1 MATEH
6 SRAFR
11 ILFLCL
17 TCIGTGQSM
26 LFAILPPAA
35 REIGLTPFQ
44 VSTIFAT
51 SASIWVFVSP
61 RWGRQSDIWGRR
73 IVIIIGLIGFAM
85 SMGLL
90 ATMIYVGL
98 HKLLPLSLV
107 YPLMIASRCVFALVG
122 SGTGPASQAYVADR
136 TSRSERT
143 AGVAL
148 VNAALGLGQTIGPG
162 VGAALAS
169 FGLRAPLYFSSGM
182 AVFSGLMIWIFLPE
196 EGPPIEK
203 GSPRPPRLSFRDPR
217 VFPFLLIATSLQA
230 VQATTSI
237 TLAFFMQDTL
247 HLDAHDTVRYSGAGF
262 VVFAVAGLFTQLVLV
277 QRLKPSPRTM
287 QRLGIPIALL
297 AFATF
302 LSTASFPVYLV
313 ALLLLGMGLGLVRP
327 GNAAGASLAV
337 EPLEQGSVAGL
348 TNAIGVLGNVFGP
361 MLGTTLFHVLPQGPY
376 ILNAVLMVLALIFV
390 FTNPRL
396 RRTYGA

>member
-1 MATEH
+1 MV
-6 SRAFR
+6 
-11 ILFLCL
+11 I
-17 TCIGTGQSM
+17 
-26 LFAILPPAA
+26 
-35 REIGLTPFQ
+35 
-44 VSTIFAT
+44 
-51 SASIWVFVSP
+51 VSP
-61 RWGRQSDIWGRR
+61 RWGRQSDVWGRR
-73 IVIIIGLIGFAM
+73 IVIIIGLLGFAA

-98 HKLLPLSLV
+98 HQLLPMSMV

-122 SGTGPASQAYVADR
+122 SGTGTASQAYVADR

-162 VGAALAS
+162 VGAALAWI
-169 FGLRAPLYFSSGM
+169 GLLAPLYFSSAM
-182 AVFSGLMIWIFLPE
+182 AVFSALMIWIFLPE

-217 VFPFLLIATSLQA
+217 VLPFLLVATSLQA

-247 HLDAHDTVRYSGAGF
+247 NLDAHQTVRYAGAGF
-262 VVFAVAGLFTQLVLV
+262 VVLAVAGLFTQLVLV

-287 QRLGIPIALL
+287 QRLGVPLALL
-297 AFATF
+297 AFITF
-302 LSTASFPVYLV
+302 LSVRSFPIYLV

-361 MLGTTLFHVLPQGPY
+361 MLGTTLFHILPEGPY
-376 ILNAVLMVLALIFV
+376 ILNAVLMVLALIFI

-396 RRTYGA
+396 RRAYGDR

>member
-1 MATEH
+1 MPSEH
-6 SRAFR
+6 SRGFR

-17 TCIGTGQSM
+17 TCIGMGQSM

-61 RWGRQSDIWGRR
+61 RWGRQSDVWGRR
-73 IVIIIGLIGFAM
+73 PVILIGLLGFAT
-85 SMGLL
+85 SMALL
-90 ATMIYVGL
+90 ATMIFVGL

-107 YPLMIASRCVFALVG
+107 YPMMIASRCVFALIG

-136 TSRSERT
+136 TSRTERT
-143 AGVAL
+143 SGVAL

-162 VGAALAS
+162 TGAALAV
-169 FGLRAPLYFSSGM
+169 FGLLAPLYFSSAL
-182 AVFSGLMIWIFLPE
+182 AVFSAAMIWIFLPE
-196 EGPPIEK
+196 EGAPREK
-203 GSPRPPRLSFRDPR
+203 GTPPPRLSFRDRR
-217 VFPFLLIATSLQA
+217 VWPFLLLATSRQA

-247 HLDAHDTVRYSGAGF
+247 GLDAHQTVQYSGAGF
-262 VVFAVAGLFTQLVLV
+262 VVLAVSGLLTQLVLV
-277 QRLKPSPRTM
+277 QRLKPTPRTM
-287 QRLGIPIALL
+287 MRAGVPLSLL
-297 AFATF
+297 AFVTF
-302 LSTASFPVYLV
+302 LSARNFFVYLG
-313 ALLLLGMGLGLVRP
+313 ALMFLGAGLGLVRP

-337 EPLEQGSVAGL
+337 EPSEQGSVAGL

-361 MLGTTLFHVLPQGPY
+361 MLGTTLFQIVPQGPY
-376 ILNAVLMVLALIFV
+376 ILNAVLMVLALIYV
-390 FTNPRL
+390 LTNRQL
-396 RRTYGA
+396 RASRG

>member
-1 MATEH
+1 MPPEH

-17 TCIGTGQSM
+17 TCIGMGQSM

-61 RWGRQSDIWGRR
+61 RWGRQSDVWGRR
-73 IVIIIGLIGFAM
+73 PVILIGLLGFAA
-85 SMGLL
+85 SMALL

-98 HKLLPLSLV
+98 HKLLPLALV
-107 YPLMIASRCVFALVG
+107 YPLMVASRCVFALVG

-136 TSRSERT
+136 TTRAERT

-162 VGAALAS
+162 IGAALAV
-169 FGLRAPLYFSSGM
+169 FGLLAPLYFSAGL
-182 AVFSGLMIWIFLPE
+182 AVISAFMIWTFLPE

-203 GSPRPPRLSFRDPR
+203 GAPRPPRLSFRDRR
-217 VFPFLLIATSLQA
+217 VLPFLLVATSLQA

-247 HLDAHDTVRYSGAGF
+247 GLDAHQTVQYSGAGF
-262 VVFAVAGLFTQLVLV
+262 VVLAVSGLLTQLILV

-287 QRLGIPIALL
+287 MRAGVPLALL
-297 AFATF
+297 AFLTF
-302 LSTASFPVYLV
+302 LSAKDFYVYLG
-313 ALLLLGMGLGLVRP
+313 ALVFLGAGLGLVRP

-337 EPLEQGSVAGL
+337 DPTEQGSVAGL

-361 MLGTTLFHVLPQGPY
+361 LLGTTLFQVIPQGPY
-376 ILNAVLMVLALIFV
+376 ILNAVLMVMALTFI
-390 FTNPRL
+390 FTNKRL
-396 RRTYGA
+396 RAAYS

>member
-1 MATEH
+1 MSSEH

-17 TCIGTGQSM
+17 TCIGMGQSM

-61 RWGRQSDIWGRR
+61 RWGRQSDVWGRR
-73 IVIIIGLIGFAM
+73 PVILIGLLGFAA
-85 SMGLL
+85 SMALL

-98 HKLLPLSLV
+98 HKLLSVALV

-136 TSRSERT
+136 TTRTERT

-162 VGAALAS
+162 MGAALAV
-169 FGLRAPLYFSSGM
+169 FGLLAPLYFSAGL
-182 AVFSGLMIWIFLPE
+182 AVFSAAMIWTFLPE
-196 EGPPIEK
+196 QGPPIEK
-203 GSPRPPRLSFRDPR
+203 GSPRPPRLSFRDRR
-217 VFPFLLIATSLQA
+217 VLPFLLVATSLQA

-247 HLDAHDTVRYSGAGF
+247 GLDAHRTVQYSGAGF
-262 VVFAVAGLFTQLVLV
+262 VVLAVSGLVTQLVLV

-287 QRLGIPIALL
+287 MRCGVPLALL
-297 AFATF
+297 AFLTF
-302 LSTASFPVYLV
+302 LSAQNFFVYLA
-313 ALLLLGMGLGLVRP
+313 ALVFLGAGLGLVRP

-337 EPLEQGSVAGL
+337 DPTEQGSVAGL

-361 MLGTTLFHVLPQGPY
+361 LLGTTLFQIIPQGPY
-376 ILNAVLMVLALIFV
+376 ILNAALMTIALTFIFG
-390 FTNPRL
+390 NKRL
-396 RRTYGA
+396 RAAYA

>member
-1 MATEH
+1 MH

-17 TCIGTGQSM
+17 TCIGIGQSM

-61 RWGRQSDIWGRR
+61 RWGRQSDVWGRR
-73 IVIIIGLIGFAM
+73 VVIIIGLCGFAA

-162 VGAALAS
+162 VGAALAGI
-169 FGLRAPLYFSSGM
+169 GLLAPLYFSSAL
-182 AVFSGLMIWIFLPE
+182 AVFSAFMIWMFLPE

-217 VFPFLLIATSLQA
+217 VLPFLLVATSLQA

-247 HLDAHDTVRYSGAGF
+247 GLDAHQTVRYSGAGF

-277 QRLKPSPRTM
+277 QRLKPTPRTM
-287 QRLGIPIALL
+287 QRVGVPLALL
-297 AFATF
+297 AFITF
-302 LSTASFPVYLV
+302 LSAASLPIYLV
-313 ALLLLGMGLGLVRP
+313 ALMLLGTGLGLVRP

-361 MLGTTLFHVLPQGPY
+361 MLGTSLYHFLPQAPY
-376 ILNAVLMVLALIFV
+376 ILNAVLMLAALTFI

-396 RRTYGA
+396 RRAYGA

>member
-1 MATEH
+1 MSSEH

-17 TCIGTGQSM
+17 TCIGMGQSM

-61 RWGRQSDIWGRR
+61 RWGRQSDFWGRR
-73 IVIIIGLIGFAM
+73 PVILIGLLGFAA
-85 SMGLL
+85 SMALL

-98 HKLLPLSLV
+98 HKLLPMAVV

-136 TSRSERT
+136 TSRVERA
-143 AGVAL
+143 AGVSV

-162 VGAALAS
+162 TGAALAV
-169 FGLRAPLYFSSGM
+169 FGLLAPLYFSSAL
-182 AVFSGLMIWIFLPE
+182 AVFSAAMIWIFLPE
-196 EGPPIEK
+196 DGPPIEK
-203 GSPRPPRLSFRDPR
+203 GSPEPARLSFRDRR
-217 VFPFLLIATSLQA
+217 VLPFLLLATSLQA

-247 HLDAHDTVRYSGAGF
+247 GLDAHQTVQYSGAGF
-262 VVFAVAGLFTQLVLV
+262 VVLAISGLLTQLVLV
-277 QRLKPSPRTM
+277 QRLKPAPRTM
-287 QRLGIPIALL
+287 MRAGVPLALL
-297 AFATF
+297 AFVMF
-302 LSTASFPVYLV
+302 LSAKSFFVYLG
-313 ALLLLGMGLGLVRP
+313 ALSFLGAGLGLVRP

-337 EPLEQGSVAGL
+337 EPTEQGSVAGL

-361 MLGTTLFHVLPQGPY
+361 LLGTTLFEVLPQGPY
-376 ILNAVLMVLALIFV
+376 ILNATLMAIALVFVL
-390 FTNPRL
+390 TNRRL
-396 RRTYGA
+396 RAARA